1 MTTKKLAT
9 LVIHAPEAKAKKG
22 AKRFEDV
29 LADGVGVE
37 YAIPRKDISK
47 LLPGSTVVLLRK
59 DKNKRR
65 AEGVL
70 VKLALTTN
78 KTPQGI
84 QRYDVHFEKR
94 MEVLYKSERLN
105 RFGVAVIDC

>member
-78 KTPQGI
+78 KTPQGDTAI
-84 QRYDVHFEKR
+84 
-94 MEVLYKSERLN
+94 
-105 RFGVAVIDC
+105 